1 MFEPNLQF
9 LRPMFRAWMRPY
21 RALGAFSVLWTLVL
35 ALGIAVSTVC
45 YTQLQQT
52 VLKPLD
58 FPNPEQIISVSRV
71 TGMCRSC
78 PVSAPLMRDV
88 QAQLP
93 GIAGFTAGSER
104 LSSDQLSAQNI
115 QSASVTA
122 NFFAAFN
129 APAKLG
135 RLLQQSDADTDAIVI
150 SESLWRAHFMADPN
164 IVGKTVRLG
173 EAPKIIVGVASEAF
187 ERAARADVYSA
198 SLFNDMKDGSN
209 FLDLLGRVNAN
220 SSLAEISQKLTT
232 ALTTAKTRDPET
244 YGASDYQL
252 IPRELLKARTRW
264 LRETLTPVL
273 SIVIILAVLM
283 AINASSL
290 FAVTVLE
297 RMSALMTEIALGA
310 HRARLIAGV
319 ALQAINLT
327 LTAALVAAALAPWLF
342 ELTRR
347 YLVSGMQSLETVTF
361 DWGAL
366 GTVTLVFMA
375 LNVIAGSLPAW
386 IILRKANLI
395 QMERTQVN
403 STGARF
409 GQMALGAQLIA
420 ATAVVMLA
428 LLLLRTLNNVNQVDP
443 GFDIKPI
450 WTSKIILPSSAQD
463 ASTRP
468 QMILRNEQF
477 MTQVLAA
484 VRALPGVKS
493 AAFAGDIPLGQ
504 QAGSNG
510 ALIVPGAKGADDNNP
525 PYAQFR
531 PISGDYAAA
540 MGLKI
545 ISGRLPQW
553 RADAKISEGM
563 VNQEYVDRFMPGI
576 DPVGRV
582 VADYNLKIVGL
593 LQSVKQIGPTRPAE
607 PDVYTPFAVMYF
619 FNQGQLIIRNQ
630 QEVSP
635 AAAEALLAQVR
646 AIVQRFDPTVPVF
659 DPQSGNMLLVRTS
672 REITLLTRTVMSFAG
687 LALLTTALG
696 LFGLCA
702 FSVSRR
708 RREFGLRLAL
718 GAKPTALLSHVLRS
732 NLKFSAVCAL
742 IGLALGYQLSDLI
755 AASLFGVTRADS
767 LSAVFAVLT
776 VLALSLLASL
786 SPAWRAT
793 QVNPMLALRG
803 E

>member
-1 MFEPNLQF
+1 MFEFISQF
-9 LRPMFRAWMRPY
+9 FRPLFRAWLRPY
-21 RALGAFSVLWTLVL
+21 RALGVFSALWTLVL

-52 VLKPLD
+52 VFKPLD
-58 FPNPEQIISVSRV
+58 FPNPEQIIAVARV

-88 QAQLP
+88 QALLP
-93 GIAGFTAGSER
+93 GIAGFTADSER
-104 LSSDQLSAQNI
+104 ISSAQLSAQNI
-115 QSASVTA
+115 QSALVTP

-135 RLLQQSDADTDAIVI
+135 RLLQALDADTDAIVI
-150 SESLWRAHFMADPN
+150 SDSFWRTHFKADPN

-173 EAPKIIVGVASEAF
+173 EAPKVIVGVASEAF
-187 ERAARADVYSA
+187 ERAARAAVYSA
-198 SLFNDMKDGSN
+198 SLFNDQKDGSN
-209 FLDLLGRVNAN
+209 FLDLLGRVDAN
-220 SSLAEISQKLTT
+220 SSLTEISQKLKT
-232 ALTTAKTRDPET
+232 ALATAKARDPES

-252 IPRELLKARTRW
+252 IPQELLKARTRW

-297 RMSALMTEIALGA
+297 RISVLMTEIALGA

-319 ALQAINLT
+319 AMQAINLT
-327 LTAALVAAALAPWLF
+327 LSSAIVAAVLAPWLF

-347 YLVSGMQSLETVTF
+347 YLVSGMQSLDTVSF
-361 DWGAL
+361 NWGAL
-366 GTVTLVFMA
+366 GAVTLVFMV

-386 IILRKANLI
+386 LILRKAKLI

-403 STGARF
+403 STGTCF
-409 GQMALGAQLIA
+409 GKMALAAQLIA

-428 LLLLRTLNNVNQVDP
+428 LLLLRTLTNVNQVDP

-450 WTSKIILPSSAQD
+450 WTSKIILPNSAQEE
-463 ASTRP
+463 STRP

-477 MTQVLAA
+477 MSQALAA
-484 VRALPGVKS
+484 VRALPGVES

-504 QAGSNG
+504 QAWSNG
-510 ALIVPGAKGADDNNP
+510 DLIVPGAKGADDNNP

-545 ISGRLPQW
+545 VSGRLPQW
-553 RADAKISEGM
+553 RADSEISEGM

-582 VADYNLKIVGL
+582 VADYNLKIVGV
-593 LQSVKQIGPTRPAE
+593 LQSVKQVGPTRPAE

-630 QEVSP
+630 KELSP
-635 AAAEALLAQVR
+635 AAAEALLTQVR
-646 AIVQRFDPTVPVF
+646 AIVQHLDPRVPVF
-659 DPQSGNMLLVRTS
+659 DPQTGNALLVRAAN
-672 REITLLTRTVMSFAG
+672 EITLLTRTVMSFAG

-718 GAKPTALLSHVLRS
+718 GAKPIALLTQVLRS

-742 IGLALGYQLSDLI
+742 IGLALGYKLSDLI
-755 AASLFGVTRADS
+755 AASLFGVARTDG
-767 LSAVFAVLT
+767 LSATFAVLT
-776 VLALSLLASL
+776 ILVLSVLASL

-793 QVNPMLALRG
+793 RVNPMLALRG